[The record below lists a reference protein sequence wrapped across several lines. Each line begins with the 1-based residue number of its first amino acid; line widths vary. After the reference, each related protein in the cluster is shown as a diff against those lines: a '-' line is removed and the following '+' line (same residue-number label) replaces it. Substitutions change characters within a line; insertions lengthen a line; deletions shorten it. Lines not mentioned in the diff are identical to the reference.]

1 MLIIDNFNFSSFIYL
16 DIKSQ
21 IRATMTSQE
30 RDREE
35 GKSLC
40 FDIFNRTF
48 LLFEQVPYLFML
60 HWALQIT

>member
-1 MLIIDNFNFSSFIYL
+1 
-16 DIKSQ
+16 
-21 IRATMTSQE
+21 MTSQE